1 MGVTKNDNLGGVL
14 MKEIQ
19 RISGEPDLC
28 HGEVYEQQIEFLPWA
43 ESNAKR
49 ECIRPERACRI
60 HISPYVDSCGYLLQ
74 FFDQL
79 SFAHIPRVENEL
91 RTMLS
96 EEWEQGR
103 VRSPVG
109 IGKDGN
115 KVLSHIGQFDRPG
128 NVSLGH

>member
-19 RISGEPDLC
+19 RIPGEPDLC

-79 SFAHIPRVENEL
+79 YFAHIPRVQNEL

-109 IGKDGN
+109 VG
-115 KVLSHIGQFDRPG
+115 
-128 NVSLGH
+128 